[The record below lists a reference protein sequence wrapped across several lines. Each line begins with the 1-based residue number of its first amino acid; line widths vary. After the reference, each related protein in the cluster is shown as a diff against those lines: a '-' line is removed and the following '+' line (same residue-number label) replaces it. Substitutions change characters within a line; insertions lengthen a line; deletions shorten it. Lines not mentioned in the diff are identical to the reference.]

1 MASEQKIHFRL
12 NGRPIEGTVAGGMTL
27 LEMLRR
33 QFYLTGTKEG
43 CSMGECGA
51 CTVIVDGE
59 PVTSCLM
66 MAAQVDGREVTTIE
80 GLACGGELHP
90 VQQGFLDEGGV
101 QCGFCT
107 PGMIMAAAALLQQN
121 PEPTVAQIHEGI
133 SGNLCRCT
141 GYAKI
146 VQSIQTAARIRR
158 SRNLVP
164 AQAGRTG
171 GR

>member
-1 MASEQKIHFRL
+1 MAQEIEIKFRL
-12 NGRPIEGTVAGGMTL
+12 NGREVTCSAPAGFTL
-27 LEMLRR
+27 LELLRR
-33 QFYLTGTKEG
+33 EFLLTGTKEG

-66 MAAQVDGREVTTIE
+66 MAAQAEGTEVITVE
-80 GLACGGELHP
+80 GLSENGQLHP
-90 VQQGFLDEGGV
+90 VQQGFLEEGGV

-107 PGMIMAAAALLQQN
+107 PGMCVAAAALLEKN
-121 PEPTVAQIHEGI
+121 ADPTVAEIHVGI

-146 VQSIQTAARIRR
+146 VRAIQTAARLKR
-158 SRNLVP
+158 SQGKAEAVAR
-164 AQAGRTG
+164 
-171 GR
+171 

>member
-1 MASEQKIHFRL
+1 MPASTITFSL
-12 NGRPIEGTVAGGMTL
+12 NGKDVTCDVPEGATL
-27 LEMLRR
+27 LELLRR
-33 QFYLTGTKEG
+33 DFLLTGTKEG

-51 CTVIVDGE
+51 CTVLVNGE

-66 MAAQVDGREVTTIE
+66 MGAQADGTRVVTIE
-80 GLACGGELHP
+80 GLSNGPDLHP
-90 VQQGFLDEGGV
+90 VQQGFIEEGGV

-107 PGMIMAAAALLQQN
+107 PGMVMAAAALLERT
-121 PEPTVAQIHEGI
+121 PDPTVSEINCGI

-146 VQSIQTAARIRR
+146 IRAIQTAARLRR
-158 SRNLVP
+158 EQ
-164 AQAGRTG
+164 AQQATTAGG

>member
-1 MASEQKIHFRL
+1 MAAPGTITFKL
-12 NGRPIEGTVAGGMTL
+12 NGKDVECEAPEGATL
-27 LEMLRR
+27 LELLRR
-33 QFYLTGTKEG
+33 DFLLTGTKEG

-66 MAAQVDGREVTTIE
+66 MAAQADGTNVLTIE
-80 GLACGGELHP
+80 GLAKEGELHP
-90 VQQGFLDEGGV
+90 VQQAFLTEGGV

-107 PGMIMAAAALLQQN
+107 PGMIMAAAALLERN
-121 PEPTVAQIHEGI
+121 GDPTVPDIHVGI

-146 VQSIQTAARIRR
+146 VCAIQKAARLKREGATR
-158 SRNLVP
+158 CSK
-164 AQAGRTG
+164 
-171 GR
+171 

>member
-1 MASEQKIHFRL
+1 MPSTDIKFKL
-12 NGRPIEGTVAGGMTL
+12 NGKDVECEAPEGATL
-27 LEMLRR
+27 LELLRR
-33 QFYLTGTKEG
+33 DFLLTGTKEG

-66 MAAQVDGREVTTIE
+66 MAAQADGTVVTTIE
-80 GLACGGELHP
+80 GLGLASGEHLHP
-90 VQQGFLDEGGV
+90 VQQGFLEEGGV

-107 PGMIMAAAALLQQN
+107 PGMVMAAAALLERT
-121 PEPTVAQIHEGI
+121 PDPTVAEIHCGI

-146 VQSIQTAARIRR
+146 VRAIQTAARRK
-158 SRNLVP
+158 LEQTKLT
-164 AQAGRTG
+164 AKG
-171 GR
+171 